1 MATERQNARQHL
13 SSVSTFDLADHC
25 VYRLG
30 LFSTARRGRQRLLT
44 IGQRQKV
51 EIAEGQQRV
60 CSSAK
65 RKAMDL
71 VDQKKQPAFLAF
83 RLTGAQL

>member
-1 MATERQNARQHL
+1 MFNIERSLRADVPKL
-13 SSVSTFDLADHC
+13 KSFDLADHC

-44 IGQRQKV
+44 I
-51 EIAEGQQRV
+51 EGQQRV

>member
-1 MATERQNARQHL
+1 MYNTERSLRADVPKL
-13 SSVSTFDLADHC
+13 KSFDLADHC

-44 IGQRQKV
+44 IG
-51 EIAEGQQRV
+51 EIGEGEQRV
-60 CSSAK
+60 CSAATRPEGRRSSRSAK
-65 RKAMDL
+65 AAGR
-71 VDQKKQPAFLAF
+71 PAALAF